1 MSIVQF
7 LLFYIQNFI
16 FLFSFII
23 SLSFHYLNIFLPAS
37 HFSLSLLRI
46 SFCVDPPILSLAPPT
61 RFPMFSFSHFLF
73 ISNISVKHSLAY
85 VSSFLYISFSPNS
98 ICPTSPFP
106 NKLLRRTKD
115 VLYFDLFQYNF
126 TLSHL

>member
-23 SLSFHYLNIFLPAS
+23 SLSFHYLNIFFPLLTS
-37 HFSLSLLRI
+37 HFLFFESLSASIHR
-46 SFCVDPPILSLAPPT
+46 FFLSPPT